1 MNLDFLDAHDR
12 HLNDADQLFKAQRW
26 ANADHLY
33 GMAAECGLKQLMI
46 KFGMDF
52 NYEKWKPVDQNDV
65 KHADQLWDRYDAYR
79 SGHQQGIHYALPPS
93 NPFQNWNVAQRYAH
107 QSHFDENYLLPHQN
121 GANAVSA
128 LIKKAKEEGLL

>member
-1 MNLDFLDAHDR
+1 MNTDFLDAHDR
-12 HLNDADQLFKAQRW
+12 HLNDADQLFNTQRW

-33 GMAAECGLKQLMI
+33 GMATECGLKQLMI
-46 KFGMDF
+46 KFGMTLDS
-52 NYEKWKPVDQNDV
+52 KGKPTKIEDAT
-65 KHADQLWDRYDAYR
+65 HANRLWDRYDAYR

-107 QSHFDENYLLPHQN
+107 QSHFDENHLLPHQI